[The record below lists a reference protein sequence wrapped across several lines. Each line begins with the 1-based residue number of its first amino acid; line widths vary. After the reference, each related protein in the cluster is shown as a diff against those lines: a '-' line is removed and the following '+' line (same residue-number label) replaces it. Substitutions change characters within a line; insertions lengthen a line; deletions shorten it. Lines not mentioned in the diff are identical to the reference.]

1 MESKERC
8 VAVFDGDV
16 PDRAPVCDF
25 GNAAMLGYTGHT
37 LDECRKSPSL
47 VKEIMGKWVADTG
60 ADLFFGPIETK
71 GIFMDLP
78 GMEVK
83 LPENDQGSLKSAY
96 FTCPE
101 DVDSKEL
108 YDPLDAKSC
117 PNLHRYVIDMLR
129 AVEQACPDVMTAAWC
144 EGVLTTTG
152 FLRGV
157 EDLLML
163 MLMEPDEAKKVITRG
178 ADFSRDIVTAELEE
192 IDADYIVYTDPV
204 SSASMIDDNMF
215 REFNRDLLK
224 RNIEHWSGN
233 TSPMLN
239 DFAMTG
245 AAAMSLDH
253 AVDLRDAK
261 AAFGD
266 TMAVMGNIDPV
277 SIMLNGTPDDV
288 RAVTT
293 SGPPLRS
300 ASTTQARE
308 EGSSSVPDA
317 PNPTGRLSR
326 TSGRWWRCPRGTP
339 TEPTNDFKEGRKA
352 LDPCSQSALSISL
365 RISPASAMRL
375 RSA

>member
-117 PNLHRYVIDMLR
+117 PNLHSYVIDMLR

-192 IDADYIVYTDPV
+192 IDA
-204 SSASMIDDNMF
+204 

-224 RNIEHWSGN
+224 RNIEHWRRDYGVPTMLHICGN

-288 RAVTT
+288 RAAAQKCFDDA
-293 SGPPLRS
+293 G
-300 ASTTQARE
+300 
-308 EGSSSVPDA
+308 EGGGFIFGA
-317 PNPTGRLSR
+317 GCAEPN
-326 TSGRWWRCPRGTP
+326 GTP
-339 TEPTNDFKEGRKA
+339 IENIR
-352 LDPCSQSALSISL
+352 
-365 RISPASAMRL
+365 AMVEVSERNPY
-375 RSA
+375 

>member
-163 MLMEPDEAKKVITRG
+163 MLMEPDEAKKVIARG

-192 IDADYIVYTDPV
+192 IDADYVVYTDPV

-224 RNIEHWSGN
+224 RNIEHWRRDYGVPLLKRNIEHWRRDYGVPTMLHICGN

-266 TMAVMGNIDPV
+266 RMAVMGNIDPV

-288 RAVTT
+288 RAAAQKCFDDA
-293 SGPPLRS
+293 G
-300 ASTTQARE
+300 
-308 EGSSSVPDA
+308 EGGGFIFGA
-317 PNPTGRLSR
+317 GCAEPN
-326 TSGRWWRCPRGTP
+326 GTP
-339 TEPTNDFKEGRKA
+339 IENIR
-352 LDPCSQSALSISL
+352 
-365 RISPASAMRL
+365 AMVEVSERNPY
-375 RSA
+375 